1 MSFSRT
7 LKMKLR
13 KPMRALIKFIR
24 YYSYQSHY
32 IEGDGGEV
40 VLGKRVYLVNTLL
53 NVESG
58 SICIGDNTIFGYNV
72 MLLTGRHNFNEGE
85 RISIQLQK
93 QFPEMRF
100 GAGVEVP
107 RKGYDIKIGSG
118 CWIASGAIVSGGV
131 TIGDNV
137 IVASGAVVS
146 KDIPD
151 YAIVGGVPAKIIGD
165 TRDLKNEP
173 SIDIKNF

>member
-7 LKMKLR
+7 LKMKLK
-13 KPMRALIKFIR
+13 KPMTALIKFLK
-24 YYSYQSHY
+24 YYAYQTHY
-32 IEGDGGEV
+32 IEGDGGKV
-40 VLGKRVYLVNTLL
+40 VVGKRVYLVNTLL

-58 SICIGDNTIFGYNV
+58 SIFIGDNTIFGYNV
-72 MLLTGRHNFNEGE
+72 MLLTGRHHFNKGE

-93 QFPEMRF
+93 KYPEKRF

-107 RKGYDIKIGSG
+107 RKGFDKHIGTG

-131 TIGDNV
+131 TIGNNV

-146 KDIPD
+146 RDVPD
-151 YAIVGGVPAKIIGD
+151 YAVVGGVPAKVIGD
-165 TRDLKNEP
+165 TRELSNEP
-173 SIDIKNF
+173 SIDFNKY

>member
-7 LKMKLR
+7 LKMTLIG
-13 KPMRALIKFIR
+13 PMRSLIKILK
-24 YYSYQSHY
+24 YYDYQTHY
-32 IEGDGGEV
+32 VEGDGGKLV
-40 VLGKRVYLVNTLL
+40 VGKRVYLVNTLF

-58 SICIGDNTIFGYNV
+58 SIFIGDNTIFGYNV
-72 MLLTGRHNFNEGE
+72 MVLTGRHHFNQGE

-93 QFPEMRF
+93 EFPEKRF

-107 RKGYDIKIGSG
+107 RNGFDIHIGSG
-118 CWIASGAIVSGGV
+118 CWIASGAIISGGV
-131 TIGDNV
+131 TIGNNV

-146 KDIPD
+146 RDVPD
-151 YAIVGGVPAKIIGD
+151 FAIVGGVPAKQIGD

-173 SIDIKNF
+173 SVIINKN

>member
-24 YYSYQSHY
+24 YYSYQTHY
-32 IEGDGGEV
+32 IEGDGGKV
-40 VLGKRVYLVNTLL
+40 FVGKRVYLVNTLL

-58 SICIGDNTIFGYNV
+58 SIYIGDHTIFGYNV

-93 QFPEMRF
+93 MFSDKSF

-107 RKGYDIKIGSG
+107 RKGYDIRIGTG
-118 CWIASGAIVSGGV
+118 CWIASGAIISGGV
-131 TIGDNV
+131 IIGNNV

-146 KDIPD
+146 KDVPD

-165 TRDLKNEP
+165 TRELKNEP
-173 SIDIKNF
+173 SIDINII

>member
-7 LKMKLR
+7 VKLKLKG
-13 KPMRALIKFIR
+13 PMRALVKFLK
-24 YYSYQSHY
+24 YYAYQTHY
-32 IEGDGGEV
+32 IEGDGGELIV
-40 VLGKRVYLVNTLL
+40 GKRVYLVNTLF

-58 SICIGDNTIFGYNV
+58 SIFIGGNAIFGYNV
-72 MLLTGRHNFNEGE
+72 MVLTGRHQFNQGE

-93 QFPEMRF
+93 KYPDKRF

-107 RKGYDIKIGSG
+107 RSGYDIHIGSG
-118 CWIASGAIVSGGV
+118 CWIASGAIISGGV

-146 KDIPD
+146 KDVPD
-151 YAIVGGVPAKIIGD
+151 FAIVGGVPAKKNGD
-165 TRDLKNEP
+165 NRDLESEP
-173 SIDIKNF
+173 SADFNKY